1 MAQQQHSSGDP
12 PQVFESTAKY
22 NGIQDVSELSAAF
35 ELFSPLFSQIKHKQT
50 MHELMQLQQEN
61 SVLDT
66 KIRELTSSHAE
77 MIQLRKD
84 MAKMQQTNEMNNV
97 RLNQLEVEN
106 ESLRHR
112 LGSVVQSP
120 LSDNEKQQLI
130 QDAQHHRLH
139 SSAPASIA
147 LTSVSDFKLCKTIRV
162 RPRHV
167 CTRVHKNANLS
178 ILNFIVYLKLFCM
191 KSKENW
197 LQNDLKRYFVMFVNI
212 DK

>member
-1 MAQQQHSSGDP
+1 
-12 PQVFESTAKY
+12 
-22 NGIQDVSELSAAF
+22 
-35 ELFSPLFSQIKHKQT
+35 

-66 KIRELTSSHAE
+66 KIRELLSSQGE
-77 MIQLRKD
+77 IIQLRKD
-84 MAKMQQTNEMNNV
+84 MAKMQQTNEMNNA

-147 LTSVSDFKLCKTIRV
+147 LTSVSEFKLSEMT
-162 RPRHV
+162 
-167 CTRVHKNANLS
+167 
-178 ILNFIVYLKLFCM
+178 
-191 KSKENW
+191 
-197 LQNDLKRYFVMFVNI
+197 
-212 DK
+212 